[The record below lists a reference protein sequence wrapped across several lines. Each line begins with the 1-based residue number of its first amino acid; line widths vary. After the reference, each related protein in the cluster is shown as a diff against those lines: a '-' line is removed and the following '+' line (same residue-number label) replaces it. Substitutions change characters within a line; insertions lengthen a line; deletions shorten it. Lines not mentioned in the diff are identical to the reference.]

1 MNPRKFT
8 QAPTVS
14 ETKSPTPSI
23 RYIRL
28 ADVRKMVPLSRA
40 TIWRKSKD
48 GSFPRPVKLSQGITA
63 WSVPAIEQWIADK
76 EGK

>member
-1 MNPRKFT
+1 MKPRNFN
-8 QAPTVS
+8 QATS
-14 ETKSPTPSI
+14 QSDTKSTTTPI

-28 ADVRKMVPLSRA
+28 PEVRQMVPLSRA

-63 WSVPAIEQWIADK
+63 WSVLAIEQWIADK